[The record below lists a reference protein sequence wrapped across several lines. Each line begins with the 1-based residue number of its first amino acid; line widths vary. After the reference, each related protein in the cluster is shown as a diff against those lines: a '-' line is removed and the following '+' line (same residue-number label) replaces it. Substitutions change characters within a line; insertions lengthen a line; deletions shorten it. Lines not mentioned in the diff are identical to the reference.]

1 MKNKI
6 VVWGTNE
13 QEEKVLIALELQP
26 ETSKVILHTFPE
38 AIVTDEFVNYMM
50 DKWRNDKNPAPFP
63 EGFHTEER
71 ELSVVESLL
80 PDNLKPE
87 RTDVIIR
94 AQTEWQ
100 FVVLSSK
107 LYRVYEQELQ
117 ELREKVQA
125 LGAYDNGLWD
135 SVKQFWDKV
144 TLQSRDRNLFREHA
158 DTLRDNINV
167 LFEDM
172 KALRKKA
179 NEEFVGVSKGV
190 YDELNTAL
198 TDLEKN
204 IESRGNKFN
213 NVFDELKKLQRRYR
227 EARMTNEHRA
237 QFYDRLDKVFKA
249 VKERKF
255 GPGANE
261 GSLVERHGKR
271 LGGLMDAVRRMEF
284 SVKRDEED
292 LAFEQKKVARTEGQ
306 LEAQIRG
313 AKIKMIEERLASKRE
328 KLNEIIR
335 TRDQVEQQIKT
346 AEEKETQR
354 IEKEA
359 ERARLI
365 EAKEKAR
372 QEIAEQTKKRKAE
385 GIVDDPSDA
394 PALEPAETNLEA
406 IAEEPATEST
416 AAPKP
421 DSLLEAIGNIIGD
434 VIGETLI
441 AAEAVAIVVSEKA
454 EEVFQQIA
462 DQAELV
468 AEAIENVKADEEDA
482 KAAAEAQAA
491 ESTTPDETP
500 AVSAVE
506 ETPIKEDI
514 LFTEDVVAVSETP
527 AEPETT
533 AAAPTEAPVMEEAEV
548 AEVPAEIETQTDPV
562 VDIHATE
569 EPIDVYVPTEPDV
582 ALTPVPKEE
591 PTPHTPDLPGEHD
604 DDKKDA

>member
-135 SVKQFWDKV
+135 NVKQFWDKV

-271 LGGLMDAVRRMEF
+271 LGGLMDAVRRMEL

-385 GIVDDPSDA
+385 GIVDATPEA
-394 PALEPAETNLEA
+394 TAGEA
-406 IAEEPATEST
+406 IVETPAEEPAVESP

-434 VIGETLI
+434 VIDETLI

-482 KAAAEAQAA
+482 KAAAEAHAA
-491 ESTTPDETP
+491 VSTSPADEPPTVSVVVETP
-500 AVSAVE
+500 AQ
-506 ETPIKEDI
+506 EDI
-514 LFTEDVVAVSETP
+514 LFTEDVVAVTEMH
-527 AEPETT
+527 AEPETP
-533 AAAPTEAPVMEEAEV
+533 AAAPMEAPVMEEADVVV
-548 AEVPAEIETQTDPV
+548 AVPDE
-562 VDIHATE
+562 VDIPAAPVE
-569 EPIDVYVPTEPDV
+569 APIVNDADVVVLPDQAEMQPDPTDNE
-582 ALTPVPKEE
+582 
-591 PTPHTPDLPGEHD
+591 
-604 DDKKDA
+604 KKDA

>member
-26 ETSKVILHTFPE
+26 DTSKVLLHTFPE

-50 DKWRNDKNPAPFP
+50 DKWRNDKNPDPFP

-80 PDNLKPE
+80 PDNLRPE

-135 SVKQFWDKV
+135 NVKQFWDKV

-179 NEEFVGVSKGV
+179 NEEFMGVSKGV
-190 YDELNTAL
+190 YEELNTAL

-271 LGGLMDAVRRMEF
+271 LGGLMDAVRRMEL

-328 KLNEIIR
+328 KLNEILR

-359 ERARLI
+359 ERARLL

-385 GIVDDPSDA
+385 GLADA
-394 PALEPAETNLEA
+394 PQTAENEKDTHADAIGATEDAPPAEA
-406 IAEEPATEST
+406 PAE
-416 AAPKP
+416 PKP
-421 DSLLEAIGNIIGD
+421 DSLLQAIGNIIGD
-434 VIGETLI
+434 VIDETLV

-454 EEVFQQIA
+454 EEAFHHIV

-468 AEAIENVKADEEDA
+468 AEAIENVQADEEDA
-482 KAAAEAQAA
+482 KAAASARPPKAKKAEAKP
-491 ESTTPDETP
+491 SKET
-500 AVSAVE
+500 
-506 ETPIKEDI
+506 
-514 LFTEDVVAVSETP
+514 VVAPVEDLV
-527 AEPETT
+527 AEETT
-533 AAAPTEAPVMEEAEV
+533 AVPVEESAAEAAPATPEATVVEEPVAPTEPEIQPAPVE
-548 AEVPAEIETQTDPV
+548 
-562 VDIHATE
+562 DIAANE
-569 EPIDVYVPTEPDV
+569 VYVPTEPDV
-582 ALTPVPKEE
+582 TVMPIPTEE
-591 PTPHTPDLPGEHD
+591 PLPATPDAPGEIS